1 MSTELD
7 LALGLL
13 DHQLLDCDGRRC
25 GNVDDLEIAGLSE
38 GRPSVVEILSGPGA
52 WRGRGLLGRLAAA
65 VARRPAVHVPWEEVA
80 KIESGVHLRR
90 TATELRLG
98 RGDDRAARIVGRIPG
113 AR

>member
-13 DHQLLDCDGRRC
+13 DHQLVDSGGRRC
-25 GNVDDLEIAGLSE
+25 GNVDDLEIAGIS
-38 GRPSVVEILSGPGA
+38 GSDPRVAEILSGPGA
-52 WRGRGLLGRLAAA
+52 WRGRGPLGRLAAA

-80 KIESGVHLRR
+80 KIKSGVHLRH

-98 RGDDRAARIVGRIPG
+98 RGDDRAARIVARIPG